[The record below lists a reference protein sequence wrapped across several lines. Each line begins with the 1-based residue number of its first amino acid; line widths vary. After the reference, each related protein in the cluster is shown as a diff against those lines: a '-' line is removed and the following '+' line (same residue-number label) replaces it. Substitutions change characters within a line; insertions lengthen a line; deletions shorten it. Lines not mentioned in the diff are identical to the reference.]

1 MQQQLVHLLYGIDA
15 EFLGLLSRS
24 CGVQRLLDV
33 TQIAYCRVA
42 SDCHQNVRAHPEEA
56 AEVAVHAVKLA
67 LRMFHVKTEAS
78 IESEAAR
85 AMFNDMNSDDDARS
99 EDLDDDTSTQSS
111 EGDTGDSQKARRE
124 KVFLS
129 ELNAVLC
136 FVRCCSG
143 SVPGKAAANAA
154 LGMLNELMD
163 DPYACGPTY
172 RGLQQLGGAAEILP
186 LVSRPGAKARIAAIG
201 LLGRCLAESRRIWN
215 LFRAQQDELNRRSA
229 GRSLVGASGVSGG
242 ASVRHGGPSS
252 RTLDVFD
259 SPSAR
264 SPSSDGASMTAKG
277 EGRSGNQSQ
286 SSSAA
291 VTAAAA
297 AALYGTS
304 AAAISEARVG
314 LIDAS
319 QLPSEAKRAFM
330 SRLMSATLIE
340 LTSKDTLAMVNCA
353 DGAWDAWHSAPEYQ
367 DFSDT
372 EKHGQQ
378 LSHGRLDSV
387 AEESLSAEAAVESE
401 CSPHCGGEFCSTRK
415 KQPCN
420 ER

>member
-1 MQQQLVHLLYGIDA
+1 MI
-15 EFLGLLSRS
+15 
-24 CGVQRLLDV
+24 
-33 TQIAYCRVA
+33 
-42 SDCHQNVRAHPEEA
+42 
-56 AEVAVHAVKLA
+56 
-67 LRMFHVKTEAS
+67 RM
-78 IESEAAR
+78 R
-85 AMFNDMNSDDDARS
+85 
-99 EDLDDDTSTQSS
+99 
-111 EGDTGDSQKARRE
+111 
-124 KVFLS
+124 
-129 ELNAVLC
+129 
-136 FVRCCSG
+136 
-143 SVPGKAAANAA
+143 
-154 LGMLNELMD
+154 
-163 DPYACGPTY
+163 GPTY

-186 LVSRPGAKARIAAIG
+186 LVSRPEQRAYRGDRTAG
-201 LLGRCLAESRRIWN
+201 PMLAESRRIWN

-277 EGRSGNQSQ
+277 EGRSGIQSQ

-340 LTSKDTLAMVNCA
+340 LTAKI
-353 DGAWDAWHSAPEYQ
+353 
-367 DFSDT
+367 
-372 EKHGQQ
+372 
-378 LSHGRLDSV
+378 R
-387 AEESLSAEAAVESE
+387 
-401 CSPHCGGEFCSTRK
+401 
-415 KQPCN
+415 
-420 ER
+420 